1 MLFFKVGASSQH
13 TFMEQVLKL
22 GALQTAP
29 IYISEIA
36 PPKWR
41 GALNI
46 MFQLSTTAGILVAS
60 GINYGALVLPMRP
73 PLCLPVMCIP
83 HRMEDPHF

>member
-1 MLFFKVGASSQH
+1 MTV
-13 TFMEQVLKL
+13 T
-22 GALQTAP
+22 QTAP

-46 MFQLSTTAGILVAS
+46 MFQFSTTAGILIAS
-60 GINYGALVLPMRP
+60 GINYGV
-73 PLCLPVMCIP
+73 PL
-83 HRMEDPHF
+83 HFPGIKAAMTQ

>member
-1 MLFFKVGASSQH
+1 MAPKRRIGQNSQAV
-13 TFMEQVLKL
+13 T
-22 GALQTAP
+22 ATQTAP

-46 MFQLSTTAGILVAS
+46 MFQFSTTAGILIAS
-60 GINYGALVLPMRP
+60 GINYGV
-73 PLCLPVMCIP
+73 PLDFPGITRLQ
-83 HRMEDPHF
+83 

>member
-1 MLFFKVGASSQH
+1 M
-13 TFMEQVLKL
+13 
-22 GALQTAP
+22 QTAP

-46 MFQLSTTAGILVAS
+46 MFQFSTTAGILIAS
-60 GINYGALVLPMRP
+60 GINYGV
-73 PLCLPVMCIP
+73 PLDVFLEP
-83 HRMEDPHF
+83 RLR

>member
-1 MLFFKVGASSQH
+1 MKRRTFQNSQAF
-13 TFMEQVLKL
+13 TAM
-22 GALQTAP
+22 QTAP

-46 MFQLSTTAGILVAS
+46 MFQFSTTAGILIAS
-60 GINYGALVLPMRP
+60 GINYGV
-73 PLCLPVMCIP
+73 PLDVFLEP
-83 HRMEDPHF
+83 RLR